1 MVFRLFLSAQD
12 GWRRLD
18 GVPRL
23 TEVMQ
28 GVKFVD
34 GIREEEDASLGSYTQ
49 FAYVIIGS

>member
-1 MVFRLFLSAQD
+1 MVFRLFLSTQD

-23 TEVMQ
+23 TEVME

-34 GIREEEDASLGSYTQ
+34 GIREEEGASLGSYTK
-49 FAYVIIGS
+49 FAYVSIGS